1 MPILFFT
8 QLMGLAFGRK
18 PAELGVGDEL
28 VSARKALAN
37 IGVEVPVT
45 EEPVAKRKKD
55 EGLPMP
61 PRWTKHA
68 GKETVK

>member
-1 MPILFFT
+1 
-8 QLMGLAFGRK
+8 MGLAFGGK
-18 PAELGVGDEL
+18 PAELGVGAEL
-28 VSARKALAN
+28 VSARKALEN
-37 IGVEVPVT
+37 IGVETPQ
-45 EEPVAKRKKD
+45 EPAKRKKE